1 MYHRLRELLAH
12 IGETIHSIEYPLV
25 RMALQMLL
33 IIAAAYAAY
42 WITCFAYRCVKR
54 IVLKHGEIGVRKI
67 LMDSPLIPRA
77 LQVIPLIAG
86 GILIRTMIQEGA
98 LVQRV
103 LLVIERGYFIFIC
116 ANVFSSLMTLI
127 YNLNNYRR
135 NVTASPQKGLFQVLS
150 LLGYA
155 FGGVA
160 IVATLSGRDPTYILS
175 GLTALSAVF
184 MLVFKDSI
192 LGLTAGITLASNKM
206 VQIGDWIEV
215 PGADADGD
223 VVDIALTT
231 VSVQNWDKTITTI
244 PAYNL
249 VANPFK
255 NWRGMSESGGRRIKR
270 AIHIDLDSV
279 RFADEAMLKQ
289 WENIDL
295 IHDYIGGKLKEIE
308 SYNSTHP
315 TSKTCIA
322 NARNLTNIG
331 TFRAYCYAYLR
342 NHPKIHKGM
351 TILVRQL
358 QPTNSGI
365 PLEIYCFTNTTDWIA
380 YEDIQS
386 DIFDHFLALMQQFGL
401 TSFQVSS
408 ATAMR
413 GVTQQIVSKV

>member
-1 MYHRLRELLAH
+1 MYYAIKEQLVA
-12 IGETIHSIEYPLV
+12 IGNMIHQIEYPLI
-25 RMALQMLL
+25 RMVLQIAL
-33 IIAAAYAAY
+33 IVAAAWATY
-42 WITCFAYRCVKR
+42 WLICFAYKCVKAA
-54 IVLKHGEIGVRKI
+54 VLKRGEDGVRKI
-67 LMDSPLIPRA
+67 LMDSPVIPRA
-77 LQVIPLIAG
+77 LQVFPLIVG
-86 GILIRTMIQEGA
+86 GVLIRAVLHEGTP
-98 LVQRV
+98 VQKI
-103 LLVIERGYFIFIC
+103 LLVVEHGYFIFIC
-116 ANVFSSLMTLI
+116 SNVFSALMTLV

-135 NVTASPQKGLFQVLS
+135 GVTASPQKGLFQVLS

-155 FGGVA
+155 FGGIA

-215 PGADADGD
+215 PGTDADGN

-231 VSVQNWDKTITTI
+231 VSVQNWDNTITTL

-255 NWRGMSESGGRRIKR
+255 NWRGMSDSGGRRIKR

-279 RFADEAMLKQ
+279 KFANEKMLKQ

-295 IHDYIGGKLKEIE
+295 IRDYISGKLKEIE
-308 SYNSTHP
+308 TYNASHP
-315 TSKTCIA
+315 TSKECIA

-358 QPTNSGI
+358 QPNDRGI
-365 PLEIYCFTNTTDWIA
+365 PLEIYCFTNTTAWVD

-386 DIFDHFLALMQQFGL
+386 DIFDHLLALMEQFEL
-401 TSFQVSS
+401 SSFQVSS
-408 ATAMR
+408 ATSMR
-413 GVTQQIVSKV
+413 GISSKILS